1 MRKILLFSTLFWAFW
16 LVGCASKGDFK
27 SSQAV
32 FVVLKAPQLALNEAG
47 FLYKNKDSTRLEV
60 YKVGQPLVT
69 LEVGQKV
76 ICLNSKCAL
85 KGTFNKKFFKN
96 EHYGDF
102 LSDILNA
109 RPIYKGANLQK
120 TRCGFKQTIK
130 KPSFD
135 IAYSVCNE
143 AVNFK
148 EKKGKI
154 NFALRRLDDE

>member
-1 MRKILLFSTLFWAFW
+1 M
-16 LVGCASKGDFK
+16 
-27 SSQAV
+27 
-32 FVVLKAPQLALNEAG
+32 
-47 FLYKNKDSTRLEV
+47 

-154 NFALRRLDDE
+154 NFVLRRLDDE

>member
-32 FVVLKAPQLALNEAG
+32 FVVLKAPQLALSEAG
-47 FLYKNKDSTRLEV
+47 FLYKNKGSTRLEV

-102 LSDILNA
+102 LSDILN
-109 RPIYKGANLQK
+109 RSPHLQG
-120 TRCGFKQTIK
+120 R
-130 KPSFD
+130 
-135 IAYSVCNE
+135 E
-143 AVNFK
+143 
-148 EKKGKI
+148 
-154 NFALRRLDDE
+154 FAKNKVRF